1 MLFHDVP
8 SNTHENAIFRAIW
21 IKFANASHK
30 NENDLG
36 LELVCRKKW
45 CYRNKIIILRKTRG
59 KLAIIIAFGKK
70 SDIFFSCANFWIMAI
85 LDYRDA
91 YHTFYLG

>member
-8 SNTHENAIFRAIW
+8 SNTHENAIFKVIW

-30 NENDLG
+30 NENVLG
-36 LELVCRKKW
+36 LEFVCRKKW